1 MYSPQ
6 QLYQF
11 IQYAKNYLE
20 LQDVQFKS
28 GDNFI
33 DPNNEEDVTKL
44 ISIALAEHRDGD
56 KPSGFAQ
63 NIPGDQG
70 RSRGPWQIYGSTW
83 ESVLREYDVFNSFE
97 DINDALDDPGLNAIA
112 ALLVAQ
118 YDVGER
124 QGLDNWTT
132 KDIASQQEFLDAAK
146 EYDTQLIENPERIQN
161 PDGTIEEIPAEP
173 TAAGF
178 ERTQA
183 PQILEQSAKSIAN
196 MASELKLAS
205 KGQLLKNKET
215 YVSFTGNQVRS
226 MVGEDINNMHK
237 NLLAGVNIAD
247 LSNREI
253 ADLYAKNIHPYLPYD
268 ASYRG
273 VDMQGNGQ
281 NIVDLL
287 QGKNVN
293 PNDSFYVP
301 GEQKV
306 ISGDDVNKR
315 VNLLKSYMYQYFL
328 NKKEQEPLSQLN
340 SVYEYIFRTAHPY
353 IKVTDDVMGAI
364 GDEPSNTNLIKQSG
378 YNPFPSMFSGEN
390 EVRRSGYNPVAS
402 AQEAAPTFLNN
413 LEKILRVKP
422 QGSKVRKPQERNAIS
437 DFLNR

>member
-1 MYSPQ
+1 
-6 QLYQF
+6 
-11 IQYAKNYLE
+11 
-20 LQDVQFKS
+20 
-28 GDNFI
+28 
-33 DPNNEEDVTKL
+33 
-44 ISIALAEHRDGD
+44 
-56 KPSGFAQ
+56 
-63 NIPGDQG
+63 
-70 RSRGPWQIYGSTW
+70 
-83 ESVLREYDVFNSFE
+83 
-97 DINDALDDPGLNAIA
+97 
-112 ALLVAQ
+112 
-118 YDVGER
+118 
-124 QGLDNWTT
+124 
-132 KDIASQQEFLDAAK
+132 
-146 EYDTQLIENPERIQN
+146 
-161 PDGTIEEIPAEP
+161 
-173 TAAGF
+173 
-178 ERTQA
+178 
-183 PQILEQSAKSIAN
+183 

-273 VDMQGNGQ
+273 IDMQGNGQ

-287 QGKNVN
+287 QGKNVS

-353 IKVTDDVMGAI
+353 IKVTDDVMGAL
-364 GDEPSNTNLIKQSG
+364 GDEPARGI
-378 YNPFPSMFSGEN
+378 PAPSDTFEPMPL
-390 EVRRSGYNPVAS
+390 PVEQA
-402 AQEAAPTFLNN
+402 EAAPTFLNN

-422 QGSKVRKPQERNAIS
+422 QGSKVRRPQERNAVS